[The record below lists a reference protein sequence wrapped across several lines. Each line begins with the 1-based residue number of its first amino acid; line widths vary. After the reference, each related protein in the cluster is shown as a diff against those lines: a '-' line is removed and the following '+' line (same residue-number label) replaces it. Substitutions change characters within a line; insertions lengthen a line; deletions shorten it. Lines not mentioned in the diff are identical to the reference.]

1 MSPLLRTLSPIL
13 FVLLVLQSNSVFAA
27 NQALM
32 ELLRALKEN
41 NTIDNNTYQLVK
53 RVAEQED
60 NAGSTGTK
68 AQLDEKIDRAVEIK
82 VAEITK
88 NNSNVSIDTKGKFT
102 VVSDDGEFKFRIGGR
117 IQMDAAT
124 YGEDGLRHNDGTEL
138 RRVRLFAQGSL
149 WQYWNYKL
157 QYDFTGSGING
168 LQDAYIDYAGL
179 NPISIRVGHFKEP
192 FGLQNMTSSKHVAF
206 TERALM
212 SAFSPGRN
220 IGVQL
225 GTHGDNWTLNA
236 GLFGQGRDGALAD
249 DDEGI
254 GISSRATFAPEISN
268 KSRLHIGVALSYR
281 NTGSIDSVRFSERPE
296 SHVTNQRLVNT
307 GSIDT
312 DDFIRVGL
320 EAALISGPFS
330 LESEYNHIQLNR
342 ASGALPDLDFSGY
355 YVQGSWFI
363 TGESIPYNAS
373 TGIFGKP
380 RLNGIVGKGGR
391 GALQLALRFS
401 SLDLNDADISGGKEE
416 NFSVGLNWYTTP
428 NIRLSANYIKV
439 LDVDGGPAAGDEP
452 EAFQIRA
459 QVEF

>member
-1 MSPLLRTLSPIL
+1 MHYIAYLTLNSLSLIYCSVYIYRLFISYMGSKTRENPMPPLIRTLSPIL
-13 FVLLVLQSNSVFAA
+13 FILLMLQSSTVFAA

-41 NTIDNNTYQLVK
+41 GTIDNNTYQLVK
-53 RVAEQED
+53 RVAEQEN
-60 NAGSTGTK
+60 NAGNVGTN
-68 AQLDEKIDRAVEIK
+68 AQLDEKIEIVVETK
-82 VAEITK
+82 VAETTK
-88 NNSNVSIDTKGKFT
+88 NNSKVSIDTEEGKFT
-102 VVSDDGEFKFRIGGR
+102 VASDDGDFKFRIGGR
-117 IQMDAAT
+117 IQVDAAT

-138 RRVRLFAQGSL
+138 RRVRLFAQGTL

-236 GLFGQGRDGALAD
+236 GLFGQGREDALAD

-281 NTGSIDSVRFSERPE
+281 NTGSIDSVRFSE
-296 SHVTNQRLVNT
+296 L
-307 GSIDT
+307 
-312 DDFIRVGL
+312 
-320 EAALISGPFS
+320 
-330 LESEYNHIQLNR
+330 
-342 ASGALPDLDFSGY
+342 
-355 YVQGSWFI
+355 
-363 TGESIPYNAS
+363 
-373 TGIFGKP
+373 
-380 RLNGIVGKGGR
+380 
-391 GALQLALRFS
+391 
-401 SLDLNDADISGGKEE
+401 
-416 NFSVGLNWYTTP
+416 
-428 NIRLSANYIKV
+428 
-439 LDVDGGPAAGDEP
+439 
-452 EAFQIRA
+452 
-459 QVEF
+459 